1 MVSEETNLQR
11 KVIGKIRESFFKL
24 LRKWS
29 ERNPMNNEQ
38 RMESPK
44 TNNYY
49 KLGKSN
55 MGKENAYIIVI
66 KITGRN

>member
-1 MVSEETNLQR
+1 
-11 KVIGKIRESFFKL
+11 
-24 LRKWS
+24 
-29 ERNPMNNEQ
+29 MNNEQ

-66 KITGRN
+66 DHWEKLRKLKISLRDGR